1 MVNVKIS
8 RHNTRITKVEL
19 KGHAGYAKYGKDI
32 VCSAI
37 SAIASTAL
45 LGLIRVSS
53 QNVEY
58 TRDDTSGY
66 LTFEVPT
73 GNTSEELIK
82 QEAILET
89 MLLGLRDLEQGYQSF
104 INLKEEV
111 I

>member
-8 RHNTRITKVEL
+8 RHNTRIKVVEI

-53 QNVEY
+53 QSVEY
-58 TRDDTSGY
+58 TRDDKVGY
-66 LTFEVPT
+66 LRFLVPL
-73 GNTSEELIK
+73 GNTEEEIIK

-89 MLLGLRDLEQGYQSF
+89 MLLGLMDLEQGYQSF